1 MKIQW
6 GAVTWYSQLIAI
18 VLFVGVFALGYWLG
32 ARAPRTAPAPEAL
45 PPAGIK
51 NDVTYRCD
59 DEKEIL
65 ALYSDGQVELMLSD
79 GRSLI
84 LHHAVSASGARYA
97 SEDES
102 IVFWNKGTSA
112 WIEEGSSTTFA
123 NCEES
128 PIPV

>member
-1 MKIQW
+1 MTIEW
-6 GAVTWYSQLIAI
+6 NRVTWYSQILAI
-18 VLFVGVFALGYWLG
+18 VLFVGVFGLGYWIG
-32 ARAPRTAPAPEAL
+32 AQNTTENVPAPTDTL
-45 PPAGIK
+45 K
-51 NDVTYRCD
+51 NDVTYEC
-59 DEKEIL
+59 EEGKTIL

-79 GRSLI
+79 GRNLI

-112 WIEEGSSTTFA
+112 FIEEAGATTFA
-123 NCEES
+123 SCEES